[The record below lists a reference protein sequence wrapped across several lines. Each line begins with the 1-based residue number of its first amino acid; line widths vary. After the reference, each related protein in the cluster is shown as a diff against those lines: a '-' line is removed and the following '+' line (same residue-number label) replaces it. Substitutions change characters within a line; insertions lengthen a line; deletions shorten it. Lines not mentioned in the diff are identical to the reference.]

1 MIVCENIDRFLF
13 PAYVNIFTYIIYIY
27 VVLGLGSADNVLFNQ
42 HLLQETTLRTYLK
55 HSTTL
60 RTYLKHSYLQ
70 HMQERMSLPFVFPKT
85 VLLCHVPV
93 SIYGVFLDECL

>member
-1 MIVCENIDRFLF
+1 MIVCENIDRYLFL
-13 PAYVNIFTYIIYIY
+13 VTSMY
-27 VVLGLGSADNVLFNQ
+27 VVLGLGSADDVLFNQ
-42 HLLQETTLRTYLK
+42 HLLQE
-55 HSTTL
+55 TTL